1 MDTPKVL
8 LDTDVVVNWL
18 VQELETVSGKELWKA
33 PHEIV
38 QRAENKSIA
47 AFISLTT
54 LMEVRYLLRRKKA
67 FSSRHIER
75 DLTEITSVI
84 DVLIPDE
91 ISLLKAN
98 TLQAEHPLDPFDSI
112 HLSLCMGVDSMTLV
126 SRDSDF
132 ISLSKKYV
140 LAQTPEEFIATI
152 ERL

>member
-1 MDTPKVL
+1 MDTPKIL

-38 QRAENKSIA
+38 RHAEDKSIS

-67 FSSRHIER
+67 FTSRQVEE
-75 DLTEITSVI
+75 DLTAITSVI
-84 DVLIPDE
+84 EVLIPDE

-112 HLSLCMGVDSMTLV
+112 HLALCMGLEPMTLV

-132 ISLSKKYV
+132 IRLSKKFV
-140 LAQTPEEFIATI
+140 HAQTPEEFV
-152 ERL
+152 RSL